1 MKTHKVIIGERLLA
15 NIFQLFCESSHQN
28 LMLRDILDHFN
39 PKTGGSLELELVAE
53 AAAALGLAGERL
65 EAALTALRKVEAKP
79 DTPAPMREALQDA
92 ASEALWAFV
101 IQRELL
107 GLHDLPYIVKIYQVP
122 REVLIK
128 MGARKRSS
136 ASPPQPK

>member
-1 MKTHKVIIGERLLA
+1 M
-15 NIFQLFCESSHQN
+15 
-28 LMLRDILDHFN
+28 
-39 PKTGGSLELELVAE
+39 ELVAE

-107 GLHDLPYIVKIYQVP
+107 GMHDLPYIVQTYQVP

-136 ASPPQPK
+136 ASPPQSERG